1 MAEIPC
7 PTCGRPVAV
16 DERAEEGA
24 WATVGCSGCG
34 ERIRYRVGSPAA
46 TAQVV
51 FDAPIEYP
59 PGSRPEGEG
68 EVDAYS
74 TLFHP
79 RAALGFGGEEE
90 WGGADE
96 EETDGETA
104 GAQPGATLRADAA
117 GAAPPSLPTAGAAF
131 LVLGAPPGSERIP
144 LPSAR
149 TLFGRKGADIDLDD
163 PAVSRRHFQVEVAGR
178 DVFVRDLDSSN
189 GTFVNGRRVH
199 YAELVDGDE
208 IRAGQTFL
216 VFRGSEANQGR

>member
-16 DERAEEGA
+16 GGRAEEGA

-34 ERIRYRVGSPAA
+34 ERIRYRAGSPAS

-90 WGGADE
+90 WEGG
-96 EETDGETA
+96 
-104 GAQPGATLRADAA
+104 DAA
-117 GAAPPSLPTAGAAF
+117 GAGF

-149 TLFGRKGADIDLDD
+149 TVFGRKGADVDLDD

-178 DVFVRDLDSSN
+178 EVFVRDLDSSN
-189 GTFVNGRRVH
+189 GTFVNGHRVH
-199 YAELVDGDE
+199 HAELVDGDE
-208 IRAGQTFL
+208 VRAGQTCL
-216 VFRGSEANQGR
+216 VFRSSPEG

>member
-7 PTCGRPVAV
+7 PTCGRPVTV
-16 DERAEEGA
+16 DERAEENA
-24 WATVGCSGCG
+24 WTTAGCAGCG
-34 ERIRYRVGSPAA
+34 ERIRYCVGSPAS

-68 EVDAYS
+68 DAYS

-96 EETDGETA
+96 EETDGETETA
-104 GAQPGATLRADAA
+104 GAEPGATFRADTVD
-117 GAAPPSLPTAGAAF
+117 AAPPSLPLAGAGF
-131 LVLGAPPGSERIP
+131 LVLGAPPGSGRIP

-149 TLFGRKGADIDLDD
+149 TVFGRKGADVDLDD

-189 GTFVNGRRVH
+189 GTFVNGRRVR

-208 IRAGQTFL
+208 VRAGETFL
-216 VFRGSEANQGR
+216 VFRSSPEG